1 MEHCCHLGAESGLV
15 GAEASIGVAV
25 DNTNRGCPDDRVA
38 RPCAYAGC
46 VGEVGNAA
54 DGRGT
59 GVAIDHGDDL
69 SARYGVVGSE
79 RRGGLAEG
87 DSGVICPDDR
97 IVAPLCADIGECRDL
112 HAFNGRRALHAIED
126 GDEHCARHLGVRAEL
141 GGGNALHDA
150 VLPYILNIGA
160 APSGLGNVGE
170 GERNV
175 FAAVFAADTVEVAEI
190 VAGGLDD
197 LGYAENF
204 IAHAAVAALGAA
216 VSGAGGCDG
225 RSVDD
230 LDVLAGNDRGNGELC
245 LVGYEQGDVLKCDVI
260 DHACESAAVIR
271 GCGVLKLKSVSGAE
285 GNLAQSLEEL
295 HCDLKLAAGK
305 VDAAEVKTL
314 DDGRLDPHVLE
325 AGCIAV
331 DLYVEGRGLTFIHGN
346 VFGAGNI
353 KLAADKSGD
362 SLEESVCIKLP
373 ENSADIA
380 VSGDESLEDLINLI
394 GVDIAVAADE
404 SLEDLNNLIGVE

>member
-15 GAEASIGVAV
+15 GAEAAIGVAV

-38 RPCAYAGC
+38 CPCAYAGR

-54 DGRGT
+54 HGRGT

-69 SARYGVVGSE
+69 RACYAVVGSE

-112 HAFNGRRALHAIED
+112 HAFDGRRALHTIED
-126 GDEHCARHLGVRAEL
+126 GDKHCARHLGVRAEL

-160 APSGLGNVGE
+160 APSGLGNIGE
-170 GERNV
+170 GEGNI

-204 IAHAAVAALGAA
+204 IAHAAVAAFGAA
-216 VSGAGGCDG
+216 VGGAGSCDG
-225 RSVDD
+225 RSVND
-230 LDVLAGNDRGNGELC
+230 LDVLAGNDRGNGELL
-245 LVGYEQGDVLKCDVI
+245 LVG
-260 DHACESAAVIR
+260 
-271 GCGVLKLKSVSGAE
+271 
-285 GNLAQSLEEL
+285 
-295 HCDLKLAAGK
+295 
-305 VDAAEVKTL
+305 
-314 DDGRLDPHVLE
+314 
-325 AGCIAV
+325 
-331 DLYVEGRGLTFIHGN
+331 
-346 VFGAGNI
+346 
-353 KLAADKSGD
+353 
-362 SLEESVCIKLP
+362 
-373 ENSADIA
+373 
-380 VSGDESLEDLINLI
+380 
-394 GVDIAVAADE
+394 
-404 SLEDLNNLIGVE
+404 